1 MSLRYLQST
10 NDHSSLYWQ
19 TNGDVVDPRD
29 LPSLKIG
36 VSSKLIATAG
46 GDVKYQEFPDI
57 IEEIIENA
65 SLDSAC
71 V

>member
-1 MSLRYLQST
+1 MVTVSLRYLQWT
-10 NDHSSLYWQ
+10 NDHSSMYWQ

-36 VSSKLIATAG
+36 VSSKLIPAAG

-57 IEEIIENA
+57 TEEITENA
-65 SLDSAC
+65 S
-71 V
+71 